1 MISIISI
8 GFLSFLGIVVETAL
22 NIAFPQL
29 TKYFSVPISQIQWLT
44 TDGWW
49 INGQTIFANGGY
61 TTR

>member
-1 MISIISI
+1 M
-8 GFLSFLGIVVETAL
+8 GIVVETAL